1 MKSFALGGRA
11 RVSRVLVAVFSALM
25 SLGLASAQVQQTAG
39 IAVLVSDPS
48 GAVIPNASVQVMN
61 DTDKAMGSGTT
72 NQRGL
77 FTLVGLTAG
86 AYVIDVSAQGFKK
99 DREEVKAAAGVI
111 TNLEVT
117 LPLGG
122 SGPQVITGDGAQ
134 VESAPDTQLD
144 PIPYTPLPPERP
156 NFFRS
161 LFGGFFHKMG
171 F

>member
-1 MKSFALGGRA
+1 MGGRVRA
-11 RVSRVLVAVFSALM
+11 SRVVVAVLWELM

-61 DTDKAMGSGTT
+61 DTNKTVGSGTT
-72 NQRGL
+72 NQSGL
-77 FTLVGLTAG
+77 FTLVGLMAG
-86 AYVIDVSAQGFKK
+86 AYVIDVTAQGFKK

-117 LPLGG
+117 LPLGAG

-144 PIPYTPLPPERP
+144 PIPYTPLPVERP
-156 NFFRS
+156 NFFRR
-161 LFGGFFHKMG
+161 LFGGFFHKLG